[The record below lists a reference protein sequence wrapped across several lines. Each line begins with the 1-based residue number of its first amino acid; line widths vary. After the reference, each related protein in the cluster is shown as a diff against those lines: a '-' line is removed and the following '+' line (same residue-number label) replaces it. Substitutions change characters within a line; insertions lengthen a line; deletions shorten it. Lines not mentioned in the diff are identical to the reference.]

1 MDAIRTSNLTKAYG
15 AKRAVDGVSLT
26 VGAGE
31 IYGFVGRN
39 GAGKST
45 LMKMLAG
52 LVLPT
57 AGEVEILGERQAP
70 GQTSRRLGALIESPG
85 IHPGLTGLDNVMVR
99 ALALGVPNARGASL
113 DALETVGLA
122 YVAKKR
128 AKTYSLG
135 MKQRLGLALALVG
148 SPDLLLLDEPFNGLD
163 PQAVREVRTT
173 IMTLARVRSLTVF
186 VSSHVLDQLE
196 RMVTR
201 YGVVRDGRLVREMTA
216 AEVDAECADYLSVR
230 AADPQL
236 ALARLEDAFPHARF
250 SIMPDDA
257 IRAEGG
263 VAAEEAGEALA
274 QAGIAVT
281 ELFVHER
288 DIEELFVGLMGDE
301 PARGGGR
308 DA

>member
-1 MDAIRTSNLTKAYG
+1 MDAIRTSSLTKAYG

-57 AGEVEILGERQAP
+57 AGEIEILGERQAP
-70 GQTSRRLGALIESPG
+70 GCTSRRLGALIESPG

-99 ALALGVPNARGASL
+99 ALALGVPRAKAASME
-113 DALETVGLA
+113 ALEIVGLA
-122 YVAKKR
+122 SVAKRR

-135 MKQRLGLALALVG
+135 MKQGLGLAIALVG

-173 IMTLARVRSLTVF
+173 IMNLARVRSLTVF

-196 RMVTR
+196 RMVTC
-201 YGVVRDGRLVREMTA
+201 YGIIRDGRLVREMTA
-216 AEVDAECADYLSVR
+216 AEALEAGDDGSCANLLEARR
-230 AADPQL
+230 AFLEEHLLNWVPDFADDVQRVARTGFYR
-236 ALARLEDAFPHARF
+236 ALADIVLGVLETDQAFLEDVL
-250 SIMPDDA
+250 DDA
-257 IRAEGG
+257 A
-263 VAAEEAGEALA
+263 
-274 QAGIAVT
+274 
-281 ELFVHER
+281 
-288 DIEELFVGLMGDE
+288 
-301 PARGGGR
+301 
-308 DA
+308 